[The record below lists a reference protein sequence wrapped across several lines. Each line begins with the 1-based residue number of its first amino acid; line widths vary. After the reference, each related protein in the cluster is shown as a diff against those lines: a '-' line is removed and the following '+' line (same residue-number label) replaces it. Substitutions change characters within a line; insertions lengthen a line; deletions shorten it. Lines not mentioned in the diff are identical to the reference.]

1 VKLLIKPQTGT
12 RETVK
17 TMEITI
23 TLTEKEA
30 QTVLEAV
37 QNCRM
42 TRIRE
47 DIRPHLSNVAEKL
60 NRQLIVR
67 DRKER
72 ARSAQQDV
80 IMKVNELLGSYP
92 DPDDLRNA
100 IYAVIT
106 PDIGSRVL
114 SDYNTTFDVNKV
126 ALRNV
131 EFLARMYEGYAGV
144 SLTVGS

>member
-1 VKLLIKPQTGT
+1 
-12 RETVK
+12 
-17 TMEITI
+17 MEITI
-23 TLTEKEA
+23 TLTDKEA

-37 QNCRM
+37 QNYRGISLTATTNRC
-42 TRIRE
+42 
-47 DIRPHLSNVAEKL
+47 DAVAEKV
-60 NRQLIVR
+60 NRQLIAR

-80 IMKVNELLGSYP
+80 IVKVNELLGSYP
-92 DPDDLRNA
+92 NPDDLRNA

-114 SDYNTTFDVNKV
+114 SDYNTTFEVNKV
-126 ALRNV
+126 ALQNV
-131 EFLARMYEGYAGV
+131 EFLARMYEAYGGV

>member
-1 VKLLIKPQTGT
+1 
-12 RETVK
+12 
-17 TMEITI
+17 MEITI

-37 QNCRM
+37 QNYRGISLTATTNRC
-42 TRIRE
+42 
-47 DIRPHLSNVAEKL
+47 DDVAEKL
-60 NRQLIVR
+60 NRQIIVR

-80 IMKVNELLGSYP
+80 FIKVNELLGSYP
-92 DPDDLRNA
+92 NPDDLRNT

-114 SDYNTTFDVNKV
+114 SDYNSTFDVNKV

-131 EFLARMYEGYAGV
+131 EGLARMFEQNCGV

>member
-1 VKLLIKPQTGT
+1 
-12 RETVK
+12 
-17 TMEITI
+17 MEITI
-23 TLTEKEA
+23 TLTDKEA

-37 QNCRM
+37 QNYRGISLTATTNRC
-42 TRIRE
+42 
-47 DIRPHLSNVAEKL
+47 DAVAEKV
-60 NRQLIVR
+60 NRQLIAR

-80 IMKVNELLGSYP
+80 IVKVNELLGSYP

-114 SDYNTTFDVNKV
+114 SDYNTTFEVNKV
-126 ALRNV
+126 ALQNV
-131 EFLARMYEGYAGV
+131 EFLARMYEAYAGV
-144 SLTVGS
+144 SLRFTNGS

>member
-1 VKLLIKPQTGT
+1 MKLLIKPQTGT
-12 RETVK
+12 RNKVK

-23 TLTEKEA
+23 TLTEIEA

-37 QNCRM
+37 QNYGGIMPTATFGRCN
-42 TRIRE
+42 
-47 DIRPHLSNVAEKL
+47 DVAEKI

-106 PDIGSRVL
+106 PDVGPRVL
-114 SDYNTTFDVNKV
+114 SDYNTTFEVNKV

-131 EFLARMYEGYAGV
+131 EGLARMYEAYGGV